1 MAVAVLTLPRRS
13 QISAEVLLTP
23 VALCCSG
30 AIRGAKMLRW
40 AMYAA
45 SSRSLMVK
53 NPFGFSSMRM
63 LDCMV
68 VLNVSRHKCHSPD
81 GLYQTLSMPV
91 REAYV
96 VLIHVGGCGLISL
109 RCVGLVANNAIIW
122 RHKISS
128 A

>member
-53 NPFGFSSMRM
+53 NPWGLSSGIILARM
-63 LDCMV
+63 A
-68 VLNVSRHKCHSPD
+68 VLNVSRHTFHSID
-81 GLYQTLSMPV
+81 GL
-91 REAYV
+91 
-96 VLIHVGGCGLISL
+96 
-109 RCVGLVANNAIIW
+109 
-122 RHKISS
+122 
-128 A
+128 